1 MARLLRIQE
10 SHNKTPSRI
19 PQVST
24 VLASR
29 NCYASSRRR
38 SASMTEEWTTRR
50 LRDVADIR
58 VSSVDKHSRDS
69 EMPIRLCNYLDV
81 YMNTTI
87 TSTMD
92 FMKVT
97 ATVDEIREY
106 RLQEGDVLIT
116 KDSES
121 WNDIGVPAL
130 VVSSAPDIVCGY
142 HLALLRPRSEE
153 ILGGYLMRILQTRAI
168 AHQLHVQ
175 ARGVTRFGLTQNT
188 IKSLS
193 IPVPPIKQQRQF
205 IEFIEYAASGID
217 REITRTNRQAY
228 VLEEYRERLI
238 TDVVTGRYDVQGLAS
253 DVLGEG
259 HEF

>member
-1 MARLLRIQE
+1 
-10 SHNKTPSRI
+10 
-19 PQVST
+19 
-24 VLASR
+24 
-29 NCYASSRRR
+29 
-38 SASMTEEWTTRR
+38 MTEEWTTRR

-58 VSSVDKHSRDS
+58 ISSVDKHSRDS
-69 EMPIRLCNYLDV
+69 EMPVRLCNYLDV

-87 TSTMD
+87 TSAMD

-97 ATVDEIREY
+97 ATADEIREF

-142 HLALLRPRSEE
+142 HLALLRPRPGE

-168 AHQLHVQ
+168 AHQLHVR

-193 IPVPPIKQQRQF
+193 IPVPPINQQRKF
-205 IEFIEYAASGID
+205 IEFVERAAFGID
-217 REITRTNRQAY
+217 RER
-228 VLEEYRERLI
+228 
-238 TDVVTGRYDVQGLAS
+238 
-253 DVLGEG
+253 
-259 HEF
+259 